1 MKNTDL
7 HFKFLLQKCYTVLI
21 KILILENKHTIL
33 VPLFGAAYAAPNK
46 DTTILYGL
54 DLKKQC

>member
-7 HFKFLLQKCYTVLI
+7 HFKILLLKCWSP
-21 KILILENKHTIL
+21 ILKTLVLENQCKIL

-46 DTTILYGL
+46 DTTILY
-54 DLKKQC
+54 